1 MQPDYCFESKDKK
14 SMEELR
20 KKIKSLTDKNGNYL
34 FKERYNPVG
43 LKVNFS
49 LKNLK
54 SVSNSGDCK
63 INNINFKKLLIE
75 NDVDDVFIVG
85 TAALRDAKNSEEIIE
100 NIKRKYDFEVE
111 VLSGHEEGI
120 TTSIGV
126 LHFMESTE
134 NFLIIDI
141 GGRSTEFIY
150 EFENKIISKSL
161 NLGVVTL
168 SEKYFSNLPISQ
180 ELIDE
185 AKLKIETEL
194 SQLDIKDKKN
204 VIGVSGTA
212 LSLASIFLDQQNFN
226 EEELHEIKID
236 INNVQE
242 INKRIL
248 KMTEAE
254 IITKFRGIDPKRA
267 STITSGIFLLEIIL
281 SHYSNSPII
290 ISKNDILEGLILKK
304 Y

>member
-1 MQPDYCFESKDKK
+1 MVKLASID
-14 SMEELR
+14 L
-20 KKIKSLTDKNGNYL
+20 G
-34 FKERYNPVG
+34 
-43 LKVNFS
+43 
-49 LKNLK
+49 
-54 SVSNSGDCK
+54 SNSTRLLIAEVDDQGFNVLIRK
-63 INNINFKKLLIE
+63 HVVTKMSENIEQTGVISTEAFKRVNSTLRDFKKLLIA
-75 NDVDDVFIVG
+75 NDVDDVFVVG
-85 TAALRDAKNSEEIIE
+85 TAALRDAKNSDEIIQ
-100 NIKRKYDFEVE
+100 NIRKKYDFEVE

-126 LHFMESTE
+126 LHFMQNTE

-168 SEKYFSNLPISQ
+168 SEKYFSNLPIGQ
-180 ELIDE
+180 ESIDE

-212 LSLASIFLDQQNFN
+212 LSLASIFIEQQNFN

-236 INNVQE
+236 IDNIQA

>member
-1 MQPDYCFESKDKK
+1 MVKLASID
-14 SMEELR
+14 L
-20 KKIKSLTDKNGNYL
+20 G
-34 FKERYNPVG
+34 
-43 LKVNFS
+43 
-49 LKNLK
+49 
-54 SVSNSGDCK
+54 SNSTRLLIAEVNDQGLNVLTRMHIVTKMSEK
-63 INNINFKKLLIE
+63 IEQTGVISTEAFKRVNSALRNFKKLLIE
-75 NDVDDVFIVG
+75 NDVDDVFVIG
-85 TAALRDAKNSEEIIE
+85 TAALRDAKNSDEIIE
-100 NIKRKYDFEVE
+100 NIRKKYDFEVE

-126 LHFMESTE
+126 LHFMQNTE

-150 EFENKIISKSL
+150 EFENKIVSKSL

-168 SEKYFSNLPISQ
+168 SEKYFSNLPINQ

-212 LSLASIFLDQQNFN
+212 LSLASIFLNQQNFN

-236 INNVQE
+236 TDNVQE

-281 SHYSNSPII
+281 SHYSNSSII

>member
-1 MQPDYCFESKDKK
+1 MVKLASID
-14 SMEELR
+14 L
-20 KKIKSLTDKNGNYL
+20 G
-34 FKERYNPVG
+34 
-43 LKVNFS
+43 
-49 LKNLK
+49 
-54 SVSNSGDCK
+54 SNSTRLLIAEVNDQGLYVLIRMHIVTKMSEK
-63 INNINFKKLLIE
+63 IEQTGEISTEAFKRVNSALRNFKKLLIE
-75 NDVDDVFIVG
+75 NDVDDVFVVG
-85 TAALRDAKNSEEIIE
+85 TAALRDAKNSDEIIE
-100 NIKRKYDFEVE
+100 NIRKKYDFEVE

-126 LHFMESTE
+126 LHFMQNTE

-168 SEKYFSNLPISQ
+168 SEKYFSNLPIGQ

-212 LSLASIFLDQQNFN
+212 LSLASIFLDQKNFN

-236 INNVQE
+236 IDNVQE

-248 KMTEAE
+248 KMSEAE
-254 IITKFRGIDPKRA
+254 IITKFRGIDHKRA

>member
-1 MQPDYCFESKDKK
+1 MVKLASID
-14 SMEELR
+14 L
-20 KKIKSLTDKNGNYL
+20 G
-34 FKERYNPVG
+34 
-43 LKVNFS
+43 
-49 LKNLK
+49 
-54 SVSNSGDCK
+54 SNSTRLLIAEVNDLGFNVLIRK
-63 INNINFKKLLIE
+63 HVVTKMSENIEQTGVISTEAFKRVNSTLRDFKKLLIA
-75 NDVDDVFIVG
+75 NDVDQVFVIG
-85 TAALRDAKNSEEIIE
+85 TAALRDAKNSDEIIE
-100 NIKRKYDFEVE
+100 NIRKKYDFEVE

-126 LHFMESTE
+126 LHFMENSK

-141 GGRSTEFIY
+141 GGRSTEFVY

-168 SEKYFSNLPISQ
+168 SEKYFSNLPIGQ

-194 SQLDIKDKKN
+194 SQLDIKDNKN

-236 INNVQE
+236 IDNIQA

-281 SHYSNSPII
+281 SNYSNSPII

>member
-1 MQPDYCFESKDKK
+1 MVKLASID
-14 SMEELR
+14 L
-20 KKIKSLTDKNGNYL
+20 G
-34 FKERYNPVG
+34 
-43 LKVNFS
+43 
-49 LKNLK
+49 
-54 SVSNSGDCK
+54 SNSTRLLIAEVNDQGFNVLTRMHIVTK
-63 INNINFKKLLIE
+63 MSENIEQTGVISTGAFKRVNSTLRGFKKLLIE
-75 NDVDDVFIVG
+75 NDVDDVFVIG
-85 TAALRDAKNSEEIIE
+85 TAALRDAKNSDEIIE
-100 NIKRKYDFEVE
+100 NIRNKYDFEVE

-120 TTSIGV
+120 TTSFGV
-126 LHFMESTE
+126 LHFMQNTE

-150 EFENKIISKSL
+150 EYENKIVSKSL

-168 SEKYFSNLPISQ
+168 SEKYFSNLPIGQ

-194 SQLDIKDKKN
+194 SQLDINDKKN

-212 LSLASIFLDQQNFN
+212 LSLASIFLDQKNFN

-236 INNVQE
+236 IDNVQE

>member
-1 MQPDYCFESKDKK
+1 MVKLASID
-14 SMEELR
+14 L
-20 KKIKSLTDKNGNYL
+20 G
-34 FKERYNPVG
+34 
-43 LKVNFS
+43 
-49 LKNLK
+49 
-54 SVSNSGDCK
+54 SNSTRLLIAEVNDQGLNVLTRMHIVTKMSEK
-63 INNINFKKLLIE
+63 IEQTGVISTEAFKRVNSALRNFKKLLIE
-75 NDVDDVFIVG
+75 NNIDDVFVVG
-85 TAALRDAKNSEEIIE
+85 TAALRDAKNSDEIIE
-100 NIKRKYDFEVE
+100 NIRRKYDFEVE
-111 VLSGHEEGI
+111 VLSGNEEGI

-126 LHFMESTE
+126 LHFMQNTE

-212 LSLASIFLDQQNFN
+212 LSLASIFLDQKNFN

-236 INNVQE
+236 IDNVVE

>member
-1 MQPDYCFESKDKK
+1 MVKLASID
-14 SMEELR
+14 L
-20 KKIKSLTDKNGNYL
+20 G
-34 FKERYNPVG
+34 
-43 LKVNFS
+43 
-49 LKNLK
+49 
-54 SVSNSGDCK
+54 SNSTRLLIAEVDDQGFNVLIRQHVVTK
-63 INNINFKKLLIE
+63 MSENIEQTGVISTEAFKRVNSTLRDFKKLLIA
-75 NDVDDVFIVG
+75 NDVDDVFVVG
-85 TAALRDAKNSEEIIE
+85 TAALRDAKNSDEIIQ
-100 NIKRKYDFEVE
+100 NIRRKYEFEVE

-126 LHFMESTE
+126 LHFMQNTE

-168 SEKYFSNLPISQ
+168 SEKYFSNLPIGQ
-180 ELIDE
+180 ESIDE

-212 LSLASIFLDQQNFN
+212 LSLASIFIDQQNFN

-236 INNVQE
+236 IDNIQA

-281 SHYSNSPII
+281 SNYSNSAII

>member
-1 MQPDYCFESKDKK
+1 MVKLASID
-14 SMEELR
+14 L
-20 KKIKSLTDKNGNYL
+20 G
-34 FKERYNPVG
+34 
-43 LKVNFS
+43 
-49 LKNLK
+49 
-54 SVSNSGDCK
+54 SNSTRLLIAEVDDQEFNALIRK
-63 INNINFKKLLIE
+63 HVVTKMSENIEQTGVISTEAFKRVNSTLRDFKKLLIA
-75 NDVDDVFIVG
+75 NDVDDVFVVG
-85 TAALRDAKNSEEIIE
+85 TAALRDAKNSDEIIE
-100 NIKRKYDFEVE
+100 NIRNKYDFEVE

-120 TTSIGV
+120 TTSVGV
-126 LHFMESTE
+126 LHFMQNTE

-150 EFENKIISKSL
+150 EYENKIVSKSL

-168 SEKYFSNLPISQ
+168 SEKYFSNLPIGQ
-180 ELIDE
+180 ELIDK

-194 SQLDIKDKKN
+194 SQLDINDKKN

-212 LSLASIFLDQQNFN
+212 LSLASIFLDQENFN

-236 INNVQE
+236 IDNVQE

-281 SHYSNSPII
+281 SYYSNTPII

>member
-1 MQPDYCFESKDKK
+1 MVKLASID
-14 SMEELR
+14 L
-20 KKIKSLTDKNGNYL
+20 G
-34 FKERYNPVG
+34 
-43 LKVNFS
+43 
-49 LKNLK
+49 
-54 SVSNSGDCK
+54 SNSTRLLIAEVNDQGLNVLTRMHIVTKMSEK
-63 INNINFKKLLIE
+63 IEQTGVISTEAFKRVNSALRNFKKLLIE

-85 TAALRDAKNSEEIIE
+85 TAALRDAKNSDEIIE
-100 NIKRKYDFEVE
+100 NIRRKYDFEVE

>member
-1 MQPDYCFESKDKK
+1 MVKLASID
-14 SMEELR
+14 L
-20 KKIKSLTDKNGNYL
+20 G
-34 FKERYNPVG
+34 
-43 LKVNFS
+43 
-49 LKNLK
+49 
-54 SVSNSGDCK
+54 SNSTRLLIAEVNDQGLNVLTRMHIVTKMSEK
-63 INNINFKKLLIE
+63 IEQTGVISTEAFKRVNSALRNFKKLLIE

-126 LHFMESTE
+126 LHFMENTE

-150 EFENKIISKSL
+150 EFEKKIISKSL

-168 SEKYFSNLPISQ
+168 SEKYFSNLPIGQ

-194 SQLDIKDKKN
+194 SQLDINDKKN

-212 LSLASIFLDQQNFN
+212 LSLASIFLDQGNFN

-236 INNVQE
+236 IDNVQE

-281 SHYSNSPII
+281 SYYSNTPII

>member
-1 MQPDYCFESKDKK
+1 MVKLASID
-14 SMEELR
+14 L
-20 KKIKSLTDKNGNYL
+20 G
-34 FKERYNPVG
+34 
-43 LKVNFS
+43 
-49 LKNLK
+49 
-54 SVSNSGDCK
+54 SNSTRLLIAEVNDQGLNVLTRMHIVTKMSEK
-63 INNINFKKLLIE
+63 IEQTGVISTEAFKRVNSALRNFKKLLIE
-75 NDVDDVFIVG
+75 NDVDDVFVVG
-85 TAALRDAKNSEEIIE
+85 TAALRDAKNSDEIIE
-100 NIKRKYDFEVE
+100 NIRRKYDFEVE

-126 LHFMESTE
+126 LHFMQNTE

-168 SEKYFSNLPISQ
+168 SEKYFSNLPIGQ

-212 LSLASIFLDQQNFN
+212 LSLASIFLNQQNFN
-226 EEELHEIKID
+226 EEELHKIKID
-236 INNVQE
+236 TDNVQE

-281 SHYSNSPII
+281 SYYSNTPII

>member
-1 MQPDYCFESKDKK
+1 MVKLASID
-14 SMEELR
+14 L
-20 KKIKSLTDKNGNYL
+20 G
-34 FKERYNPVG
+34 
-43 LKVNFS
+43 
-49 LKNLK
+49 
-54 SVSNSGDCK
+54 SNSTRLLIAEVNDQGLNVLTRMHIVTKMSEK
-63 INNINFKKLLIE
+63 IEQTGVISTEAFKRVNSALRNFKKLLIE

-126 LHFMESTE
+126 LNFMENTE

-168 SEKYFSNLPISQ
+168 SEKYFSNLPIGQ

-236 INNVQE
+236 IDNVQE

>member
-1 MQPDYCFESKDKK
+1 MVKLASID
-14 SMEELR
+14 L
-20 KKIKSLTDKNGNYL
+20 G
-34 FKERYNPVG
+34 
-43 LKVNFS
+43 
-49 LKNLK
+49 
-54 SVSNSGDCK
+54 SNSTRLLIAEVNDQGFNVLIRK
-63 INNINFKKLLIE
+63 HVVTKMSENIEQTGVISTEAFKRVNSTLRNFKKLLIA
-75 NDVDDVFIVG
+75 NDVDDVFVIG
-85 TAALRDAKNSEEIIE
+85 TAALRDAKNSDEIIE
-100 NIKRKYDFEVE
+100 NIRKKYDFEVE

-126 LHFMESTE
+126 LHFMENTE

-168 SEKYFSNLPISQ
+168 SEKYFSNLPIGQ

-194 SQLDIKDKKN
+194 SHLDINDKKN

-212 LSLASIFLDQQNFN
+212 LSLASIFLGQKNFN

-236 INNVQE
+236 IDNVQE

>member
-1 MQPDYCFESKDKK
+1 MVKLASID
-14 SMEELR
+14 L
-20 KKIKSLTDKNGNYL
+20 G
-34 FKERYNPVG
+34 
-43 LKVNFS
+43 
-49 LKNLK
+49 
-54 SVSNSGDCK
+54 SNSTRLLIAEVNDQGLNVLTRMHIVTKMSEK
-63 INNINFKKLLIE
+63 IEQTGVISTEAFKRVNSALRNFKKLLIE

-120 TTSIGV
+120 TTSVGV
-126 LHFMESTE
+126 LHFMQNTE

>member
-1 MQPDYCFESKDKK
+1 MVKLASID
-14 SMEELR
+14 L
-20 KKIKSLTDKNGNYL
+20 G
-34 FKERYNPVG
+34 
-43 LKVNFS
+43 
-49 LKNLK
+49 
-54 SVSNSGDCK
+54 SNSTRLLIAEVNDQGLNVLIRMHVVTKMSEK
-63 INNINFKKLLIE
+63 IEQTGEISTEAFKRVNSALRNFKKLLIE
-75 NDVDDVFIVG
+75 NDVDDVFVVG
-85 TAALRDAKNSEEIIE
+85 TAALRDAKNSDEIIE
-100 NIKRKYDFEVE
+100 NIKKKYDFEVE
-111 VLSGHEEGI
+111 VLSGNEEGI

-126 LHFMESTE
+126 LHFMQNTE

-168 SEKYFSNLPISQ
+168 SEKYFSNLPINQ
-180 ELIDE
+180 ELIDK

-212 LSLASIFLDQQNFN
+212 LSLASIFLDQKNFN

-236 INNVQE
+236 IDNVQE

-248 KMTEAE
+248 KMSEAE
-254 IITKFRGIDPKRA
+254 IMTKFRGIDPKRA

-290 ISKNDILEGLILKK
+290 ISKYDILEGLILKK

>member
-1 MQPDYCFESKDKK
+1 MVKLASID
-14 SMEELR
+14 L
-20 KKIKSLTDKNGNYL
+20 G
-34 FKERYNPVG
+34 
-43 LKVNFS
+43 
-49 LKNLK
+49 
-54 SVSNSGDCK
+54 SNSTRLLIAEVNDQGLNVLTRMHIVTKMSEK
-63 INNINFKKLLIE
+63 IEQTGEISTEAFKRVNSALRNFKKLLTE
-75 NDVDDVFIVG
+75 NDVGDVFVVG

-126 LHFMESTE
+126 LHFMENTE

-168 SEKYFSNLPISQ
+168 SEKYFSNLPIGQ

-212 LSLASIFLDQQNFN
+212 LSLASIFIDQQNFN

-236 INNVQE
+236 IDNIQA

-254 IITKFRGIDPKRA
+254 IITKFRGIDPKRG
-267 STITSGIFLLEIIL
+267 STITSGIFLLETIL
-281 SHYSNSPII
+281 SHYSDSPII
-290 ISKNDILEGLILKK
+290 ISKYDILEGLILKK

>member
-1 MQPDYCFESKDKK
+1 MVKLASID
-14 SMEELR
+14 L
-20 KKIKSLTDKNGNYL
+20 G
-34 FKERYNPVG
+34 
-43 LKVNFS
+43 
-49 LKNLK
+49 
-54 SVSNSGDCK
+54 SNSTRLLIAEVDDQGFNVLIRK
-63 INNINFKKLLIE
+63 HVVTKMSENIEQTGVISTEAFKRVNSTLRDFKKLLIA
-75 NDVDDVFIVG
+75 NDVDDVFVVG
-85 TAALRDAKNSEEIIE
+85 TAALRDAKNSDEIIQ
-100 NIKRKYDFEVE
+100 NIRKKYDFEVE

-126 LHFMESTE
+126 LHFMQNTE

-168 SEKYFSNLPISQ
+168 SEKYFSNLPIGQ
-180 ELIDE
+180 ESIDE

-212 LSLASIFLDQQNFN
+212 LSLASIFIDQQNFN

-236 INNVQE
+236 IDNIQA

-281 SHYSNSPII
+281 SNYSNSAII

>member
-1 MQPDYCFESKDKK
+1 MVKLASID
-14 SMEELR
+14 L
-20 KKIKSLTDKNGNYL
+20 G
-34 FKERYNPVG
+34 
-43 LKVNFS
+43 
-49 LKNLK
+49 
-54 SVSNSGDCK
+54 SNSTRLLIAEVNDQGLNVLTRMHIVTKMSEK
-63 INNINFKKLLIE
+63 IEQTGVISTEAFKRVNSALRNFKKLLIE

-126 LHFMESTE
+126 LHFMENTE

-212 LSLASIFLDQQNFN
+212 LSLASIFLDQKNFN
-226 EEELHEIKID
+226 EEELHEITID
-236 INNVQE
+236 IDNVKE
-242 INKRIL
+242 INNRLL
-248 KMTEAE
+248 KMSEAE

-267 STITSGIFLLEIIL
+267 ATITSGVFLLEIIL

>member
-1 MQPDYCFESKDKK
+1 MVKLASID
-14 SMEELR
+14 L
-20 KKIKSLTDKNGNYL
+20 G
-34 FKERYNPVG
+34 
-43 LKVNFS
+43 
-49 LKNLK
+49 
-54 SVSNSGDCK
+54 SNSTRLLIAEVNDQGLNVLIRMHVVTKMSEK
-63 INNINFKKLLIE
+63 IEQTGEISTVAFKRVNSALRNFKKLLIE

-168 SEKYFSNLPISQ
+168 SEKYFSNLPIGQ

>member
-1 MQPDYCFESKDKK
+1 MVKLASID
-14 SMEELR
+14 L
-20 KKIKSLTDKNGNYL
+20 G
-34 FKERYNPVG
+34 
-43 LKVNFS
+43 
-49 LKNLK
+49 
-54 SVSNSGDCK
+54 SNSTRLLIAEVDDQGLDVLIRMHIVTKMSEK
-63 INNINFKKLLIE
+63 IEQTGEISTEAFKRVNSALRNFKKLLIE
-75 NDVDDVFIVG
+75 NNIDDVFVVG
-85 TAALRDAKNSEEIIE
+85 TAALRDAKNSDEIIE
-100 NIKRKYDFEVE
+100 NIRRKYDFEVE

-126 LHFMESTE
+126 LHFMQNTE

-168 SEKYFSNLPISQ
+168 SEKYFSNLPIGE

-212 LSLASIFLDQQNFN
+212 LSLASIFLDQKNFN

-236 INNVQE
+236 IDNVQE

>member
-1 MQPDYCFESKDKK
+1 MVKLASID
-14 SMEELR
+14 L
-20 KKIKSLTDKNGNYL
+20 G
-34 FKERYNPVG
+34 
-43 LKVNFS
+43 
-49 LKNLK
+49 
-54 SVSNSGDCK
+54 SNSTRLLIAEVDDQGFNVLIRK
-63 INNINFKKLLIE
+63 HVVTKMSENIEQTGVISTEAFKRVNSTLRDFKKLLIA
-75 NDVDDVFIVG
+75 NDVDDVFVVG
-85 TAALRDAKNSEEIIE
+85 TAALRDAKNSDEIIE
-100 NIKRKYDFEVE
+100 NIRRKYDFEVE

-126 LHFMESTE
+126 LHFMQNTE

-150 EFENKIISKSL
+150 EYENKIVSKSL

-168 SEKYFSNLPISQ
+168 SEKYFSNLPIGQ

-194 SQLDIKDKKN
+194 SQLDINDKKN

-212 LSLASIFLDQQNFN
+212 LSLASIFLDQENFN

-236 INNVQE
+236 IDNVQE

-248 KMTEAE
+248 KMSEAE

>member
-1 MQPDYCFESKDKK
+1 MVKLASID
-14 SMEELR
+14 L
-20 KKIKSLTDKNGNYL
+20 G
-34 FKERYNPVG
+34 
-43 LKVNFS
+43 
-49 LKNLK
+49 
-54 SVSNSGDCK
+54 SNSTRLLIAEVNDQGLNVLTRMHIVTKMSEK
-63 INNINFKKLLIE
+63 IEQTGVISTEAFKRVNSALRNFKKLLIE
-75 NDVDDVFIVG
+75 NDVDDVFVVG
-85 TAALRDAKNSEEIIE
+85 TAALRDAKNSDEIIQ
-100 NIKRKYDFEVE
+100 NIRRKYEFEVE

-126 LHFMESTE
+126 LHFMQNTE

-168 SEKYFSNLPISQ
+168 SEKYFSNLPIGQ

-236 INNVQE
+236 TDNVQE

>member
-1 MQPDYCFESKDKK
+1 MVKLASID
-14 SMEELR
+14 L
-20 KKIKSLTDKNGNYL
+20 G
-34 FKERYNPVG
+34 
-43 LKVNFS
+43 
-49 LKNLK
+49 
-54 SVSNSGDCK
+54 SNSTRLLIAEVDDQGFNVLIRK
-63 INNINFKKLLIE
+63 HVVTKMSENIEQTGVISTEAFKRVNSTLRDFKKLLIA
-75 NDVDDVFIVG
+75 NDVDDVFVVG
-85 TAALRDAKNSEEIIE
+85 TAALRDAKNSDEIIQ
-100 NIKRKYDFEVE
+100 NIRKKYDFEVE

-126 LHFMESTE
+126 LHFMQNTE

-168 SEKYFSNLPISQ
+168 SEKYFSNLPIGQ

-194 SQLDIKDKKN
+194 SQLDIKVKKN

-212 LSLASIFLDQQNFN
+212 LSLASIFIDQQNFN

-236 INNVQE
+236 IDNIQA

-281 SHYSNSPII
+281 SHYSNSAII